1 MARTQRH
8 WLIALVA
15 GAVLV
20 APASATFPGTSGSI
34 VYSIGRVLP
43 DGEFDFDICG
53 TTIDGRTARRVTSS
67 FYHDELNPA
76 ASADGLRLSFERY
89 DVGSEGNLYLF
100 VAQSS
105 GRNLRNL
112 RATGLDPA
120 WSPDGRRLAF
130 SAGYLYLLDIAT
142 GRKTVLFVGTG
153 AVAPSGA
160 DWSPDG
166 TSIAFTYHRAG
177 EPNTVYTI
185 AADGS
190 NLSRVVE
197 GSSPSW
203 SPDASRIAFSHGH
216 GDIYTVRRD
225 GSDVRVITEGSE
237 MDLWP
242 SWSPDGTEIAFV
254 RVSGQRS
261 RYNRAIGAETDIY
274 VVSVAGGAPRNVT
287 RSPFDEIQPSWA
299 PRPASSPVSTT
310 TPCTV
315 LGTSRVDLLR
325 GTSRPDVTYAGA
337 GADVLRGGRGN
348 DLLDGETGR
357 DLVDGGPGDD
367 MLAGGAGA
375 DRLEG
380 GLGSDSIYGGPG
392 SDRIHA
398 RDRGRDLIDC
408 GPGRDRVVVD
418 GRDRVRPNCERRILG

>member
-1 MARTQRH
+1 MDRTPRH

-53 TTIDGRTARRVTSS
+53 ATIDRRTARRVTSS

-100 VAQSS
+100 VAQSN
-105 GRNLRNL
+105 GRNLKNL

-142 GRKTVLFVGTG
+142 GRKTILFIGTG
-153 AVAPSGA
+153 TVAPSGA

-166 TSIAFTYHRAG
+166 TSIAFTYNRAG
-177 EPNTVYTI
+177 EPSAVYTI

-197 GSSPSW
+197 GSTPSW
-203 SPDASRIAFSHGH
+203 SPDGSRIAFSHGH
-216 GDIYTVRRD
+216 GRHLHRQTRRERRSSDYGGFRD
-225 GSDVRVITEGSE
+225 GS
-237 MDLWP
+237 L
-242 SWSPDGTEIAFV
+242 
-254 RVSGQRS
+254 
-261 RYNRAIGAETDIY
+261 AE
-274 VVSVAGGAPRNVT
+274 
-287 RSPFDEIQPSWA
+287 
-299 PRPASSPVSTT
+299 
-310 TPCTV
+310 
-315 LGTSRVDLLR
+315 
-325 GTSRPDVTYAGA
+325 
-337 GADVLRGGRGN
+337 
-348 DLLDGETGR
+348 
-357 DLVDGGPGDD
+357 LV
-367 MLAGGAGA
+367 
-375 DRLEG
+375 
-380 GLGSDSIYGGPG
+380 
-392 SDRIHA
+392 
-398 RDRGRDLIDC
+398 
-408 GPGRDRVVVD
+408 PGRH
-418 GRDRVRPNCERRILG
+418 RDRVRKSERTATPLQPGDWRRDRHLCRFRGGRCSSQRHTEPI

>member
-1 MARTQRH
+1 MAPIRSR

-20 APASATFPGTSGSI
+20 TPASATFPGPSGSI
-34 VYSIGRVLP
+34 VFSIGRVLP

-53 TTIDGRTARRVTSS
+53 TAVDRRAPRRVTSS

-76 ASADGLRLSFERY
+76 ASADGLRLSFERH

-100 VAQSS
+100 IAQSN

-112 RATGLDPA
+112 RTTGLDPA
-120 WSPDGRRLAF
+120 WSPDGRQLVF

-142 GRKTVLFVGTG
+142 GRKTILFIGTG
-153 AVAPSGA
+153 AHTLSGA

-166 TSIAFTYHRAG
+166 MSIAFTYQRG
-177 EPNTVYTI
+177 EPSAVYTI

-197 GSSPSW
+197 GWSPSW
-203 SPDASRIAFSHGH
+203 SPDGSRIAFSHGR
-216 GDIYTVRRD
+216 GDISTVRRD
-225 GSDVRVITEGSE
+225 GSDVRAITEGSE
-237 MDLWP
+237 MDFWP
-242 SWSPDGTEIAFV
+242 SWSPDGSEIAFV
-254 RVSGQRS
+254 RVSGLRS
-261 RYNRAIGAETDIY
+261 RHNRAIGAETDIY
-274 VVSVAGGAPRNVT
+274 VVSTTGGAPRNVT

-299 PRPASSPVSTT
+299 PRPTSSPVGAT

-325 GTSRPDVTYAGA
+325 GTGGPDVTYAGA
-337 GADVLRGGRGN
+337 GADVLRGGREN

-375 DRLEG
+375 DRLDG
-380 GLGSDSIYGGPG
+380 GSGSDSIYGGSG

-398 RDRGRDLIDC
+398 RDRRRDLIDC
-408 GPGRDRVVVD
+408 GPSRDRVVAD
-418 GRDRVRPNCERRILG
+418 RRDRVRRNCERKILG